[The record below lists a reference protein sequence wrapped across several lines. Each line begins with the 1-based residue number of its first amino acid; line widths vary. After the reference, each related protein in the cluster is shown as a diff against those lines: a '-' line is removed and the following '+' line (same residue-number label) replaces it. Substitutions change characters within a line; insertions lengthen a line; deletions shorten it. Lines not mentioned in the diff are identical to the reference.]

1 MCPLFSMELFDNW
14 ARIKAPLTDR
24 AISLLRHNDV
34 MLWVLMLVLLL
45 WMLKL
50 MHMLLLMFMLML
62 PVFNGAV

>member
-1 MCPLFSMELFDNW
+1 MELFDNW

-34 MLWVLMLVLLL
+34 MLWMLLLMLMLGLLL